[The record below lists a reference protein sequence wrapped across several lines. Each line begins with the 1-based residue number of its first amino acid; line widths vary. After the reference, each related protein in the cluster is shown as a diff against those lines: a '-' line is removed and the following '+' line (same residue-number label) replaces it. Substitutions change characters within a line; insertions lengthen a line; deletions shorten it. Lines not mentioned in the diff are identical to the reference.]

1 MRVGIKHV
9 TGFSYAD
16 PVRASFNQ
24 ARMTPINTPDQTV
37 WSSRITVDPTPW
49 SYTLT
54 DYYGTLVTTF
64 EVHESHDRLTVSSD
78 IVVDTHHDQSLD
90 VTRELETDLSFP
102 ELLDT
107 SVRDEFAE
115 FLEFS
120 PRVGPHPDLVTAL
133 SNWPD
138 AKTPREAALDACSLI
153 YDHLRYQS
161 GASQV
166 SSVAADIWAD
176 GRGVCQDFSHV
187 TIGAL
192 RSLGIPTRYVSGYLH
207 PGSEDKNQTVD
218 AESHSWVEWWC
229 GSWVA
234 FDPTANSQIGNH
246 YVRVGHG
253 RDYGDVPPL
262 RGTYAGGESDMFVT
276 VRLTQLG

>member
-1 MRVGIKHV
+1 MRLGIEHT
-9 TGFSYAD
+9 TGFTYAA

-24 ARMTPINTPDQTV
+24 ARMTPVNTPDQTV

-49 SYTLT
+49 SYTMP
-54 DYYGTLVTTF
+54 DYYGNLVTTF
-64 EVHESHDRLTVSSD
+64 EVHESHDRLTVRSD

-90 VTRELETDLSFP
+90 VNRALTTDLSFA
-102 ELLDT
+102 ELSDT
-107 SVRDEFAE
+107 RVRDEFAE
-115 FLEFS
+115 FLELS
-120 PRVGPHPDLVTAL
+120 PRVIPHQDLVQAI
-133 SNWPD
+133 SAWPD
-138 AKTPREAALDACSLI
+138 AGTPRAAALRACTLVF
-153 YDHLRYQS
+153 DRLKYQS

-166 SSVAADIWAD
+166 NSVAADIWAD

-192 RSLGIPTRYVSGYLH
+192 RTLGIPTRYVSGYLY
-207 PGSEDKNQTVD
+207 PGSGDKSATVD
-218 AESHSWVEWWC
+218 GESHSWVEWWC

-234 FDPTANSQIGNH
+234 FDPTANAQLGNH
-246 YVRVGHG
+246 YIRVGHG

-262 RGTYAGGESDMFVT
+262 RGTYAGGESTMFVT

>member
-1 MRVGIKHV
+1 MRVGIEHI

-24 ARMTPINTPDQTV
+24 ARMTPVNTPDQTV

-49 SYTLT
+49 SYTLA
-54 DYYGTLVTTF
+54 DYYGNLVTTF
-64 EVHESHDRLTVSSD
+64 EVHESHSRLTVRSD

-90 VTRELETDLSFP
+90 VGRELTTDLGFS

-115 FLEFS
+115 FLELS
-120 PRVGPHPDLVTAL
+120 PRVNPHPDLVDAL
-133 SNWPD
+133 LTWPD
-138 AKTPREAALDACSLI
+138 SKTPRRAALDACTLI
-153 YDHLRYQS
+153 FDRLRYQS

-166 SSVAADIWAD
+166 NSVAADIWAD

-192 RSLGIPTRYVSGYLH
+192 RSLGVPTRYVSGYLH
-207 PGSEDKNQTVD
+207 PGSENRFQTVD

-229 GSWVA
+229 GSWIA

-262 RGTYAGGESDMFVT
+262 RGTYAGGESEMFVT